1 MNVHSSGGYFMWP
14 PGAYKADRTP
24 LPYPPYGT
32 LNYFDQTAS
41 SVLERIYS
49 YRKTAILP
57 AQTGPVTDVLYSAAG
72 NSADE
77 AYYNHGIIG
86 YDFEIGATKRL
97 ADGTTASP
105 GFQPPFSIVPIGG
118 NASLAN
124 EGHDEGMEF
133 ANGNYALLQS
143 ALDYAGDATAPSS
156 QATGATLSNQA
167 VGVKFTTSEAA
178 SIYYTTDGSTPT
190 TASTE
195 WKPSRPR
202 ELPDPV
208 QLTSNTT
215 LKWIAVDFKGN
226 TSAVQSKSYVIDMV
240 KPTVTFTNPAL
251 DGAVFTQG
259 RPVALTAT
267 CADENSG
274 VASCTGSPALGTS
287 LDTSTVGTFTYSVTA
302 KDNAGNENTVTR
314 SYTVIQAT
322 NVDGGINGSVGATLA
337 VTLGTPATFGTFLPG
352 VSREYTASTTAMVT
366 SSAGDATLTV
376 ADPSSNHTGHL
387 VNGSFFLEQPL
398 QGLGTIKT
406 WSAPTTSEL
415 VPVTFKQAIG
425 AGEGLRTG
433 AYGKTLTFTL
443 STTTP

>member
-14 PGAYKADRTP
+14 PGAYKADRTT

-105 GFQPPFSIVPIGG
+105 GFQPPFGAVPIGG
-118 NASLAN
+118 NPSLAN

-133 ANGNYALLQS
+133 SNGNYALLQS
-143 ALDYAGDATAPSS
+143 ALDYANDTTAPSS
-156 QATGATLSNQA
+156 AATGATLSNA
-167 VGVKFTTSEAA
+167 PVGVKFTTSEAA

-195 WKPSRPR
+195 WKPNRPR

-208 QLTSNTT
+208 QIGANTT

-226 TSAVQSKSYVIDMV
+226 TSAVQSKS
-240 KPTVTFTNPAL
+240 L
-251 DGAVFTQG
+251 RG
-259 RPVALTAT
+259 RPGQ
-267 CADENSG
+267 ADG
-274 VASCTGSPALGTS
+274 DVHQPGRRRRDVHAGPPGPADVHLRRRELRRRQLRRLAGARLEPRHLDPRHVHLLGDRQGQRRQRDRGDPQ
-287 LDTSTVGTFTYSVTA
+287 LHGH
-302 KDNAGNENTVTR
+302 
-314 SYTVIQAT
+314 
-322 NVDGGINGSVGATLA
+322 
-337 VTLGTPATFGTFLPG
+337 PG
-352 VSREYTASTTAMVT
+352 HERR
-366 SSAGDATLTV
+366 GRRQRQRRR
-376 ADPSSNHTGHL
+376 P
-387 VNGSFFLEQPL
+387 
-398 QGLGTIKT
+398 
-406 WSAPTTSEL
+406 
-415 VPVTFKQAIG
+415 
-425 AGEGLRTG
+425 R
-433 AYGKTLTFTL
+433 
-443 STTTP
+443 